1 MNRTPDSPHLIEFI
15 RLAPGHEDA
24 TKAETIA
31 AADRF
36 DFCPSGCFF
45 SQDAGGAFAD
55 PSSTAT
61 GQATFTQGRY
71 AYFCFIT
78 EPDGT
83 PHYHLGMFGFVK
95 VHKD

>member
-1 MNRTPDSPHLIEFI
+1 MTAASRPFVGLE
-15 RLAPGHEDA
+15 PGA

-45 SQDAGGAFAD
+45 NEIAGAAFAD
-55 PSSTAT
+55 ASTT
-61 GQATFTQGRY
+61 SLGQATFSKGRY

-95 VHKD
+95 VHRDA